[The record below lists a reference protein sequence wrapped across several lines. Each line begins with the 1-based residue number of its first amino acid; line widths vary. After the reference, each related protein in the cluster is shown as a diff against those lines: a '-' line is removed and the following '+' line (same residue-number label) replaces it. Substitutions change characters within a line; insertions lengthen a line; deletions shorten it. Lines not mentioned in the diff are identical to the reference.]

1 MYLTSMSNVYLN
13 SIGSIEPVGP
23 RLKGLTATLVISRS
37 DSGLELDVGVSDESA
52 PKGETLAFRP
62 ATALA
67 SDEGNAESL
76 ETALVGLALLGLPL
90 VGLPLGLSLAGLP
103 LVGLPLVGLSL
114 VGLSLVGLPLVG
126 LPLVGLP
133 LVGLPLVGLPLVG
146 LPLVGLALV
155 GLPLGLAEGDA
166 TLEVALSLDVGLSVG
181 EVGLPTGEPL
191 AAGSGCALAC
201 ASGDDVGDVPSGAPE
216 PALVGDCPSVAPG
229 LSGPG
234 DPARGD
240 VIPSPGF
247 AFGSY

>member
-1 MYLTSMSNVYLN
+1 MYLTSTSNWYLN

-37 DSGLELDVGVSDESA
+37 DSGLELEVGVSDESA
-52 PKGETLAFRP
+52 PKGETLAIHP
-62 ATALA
+62 ATAPA

-103 LVGLPLVGLSL
+103 LVGLPLVGL
-114 VGLSLVGLPLVG
+114 PLVG

-133 LVGLPLVGLPLVG
+133 LVGLA
-146 LPLVGLALV
+146 LVGLALV

-234 DPARGD
+234 DPARDD